1 MDVEHRK
8 IVDKLRRIDCT
19 HADATAAADLI
30 DTLAAEV
37 RRLREVLAAYQI
49 EAARERGGT

>member
-1 MDVEHRK
+1 MDVEEALK
-8 IVDKLRRIDCT
+8 TADVWGSDYGNGALRASRV
-19 HADATAAADLI
+19 
-30 DTLAAEV
+30 LAAEV